1 MQTSNLLVRLMIE
14 ASDGRPLPVA
24 KQMSFKAGA
33 RMPDELL
40 YGENAFIIE
49 KGVAATLL
57 RSPRTGRT
65 SEVSMCGFEGL
76 FPLGLVLDMHPPRG
90 YVVLPQLGDLEANV
104 VDVTAFRE
112 WVAGQSKLERML
124 LDYLYFQLVEKNT
137 TIACMDQQ
145 GVEERI
151 CRWLLMCH
159 DRTFG
164 DFIRITHEE
173 IAQMISSYRPTVT
186 NTVHQLEETG
196 AIKLYRGQIEMLNRD
211 KLIEICDG
219 TYGPAEQF
227 YRQHLAPFG
236 K

>member
-1 MQTSNLLVRLMIE
+1 VETSNLLVRSMIE

-33 RMPDELL
+33 RLPDELL
-40 YGENAFIIE
+40 YGQQALIIE
-49 KGVAATLL
+49 KGVAATLIK
-57 RSPRTGRT
+57 SPRTGRT
-65 SEVSMCGFEGL
+65 SEVSMCGFEGFL
-76 FPLGLVLDMHPPRG
+76 PLGFILDVRPPRG
-90 YVVLPQLGDLEANV
+90 YVVVPQLGDLKANV
-104 VDVTAFRE
+104 VEVGAVKE
-112 WVAGQSKLERML
+112 WVAGQPKIERML

-145 GVEERI
+145 GVVERI
-151 CRWLLMCH
+151 SRWLLMCH

-186 NTVHQLEETG
+186 NTVHELEDLG
-196 AIKLYRGQIEMLNRD
+196 AIKLYRGQIEMIDRT

-219 TYGPAEQF
+219 TYGQAEEF

>member
-1 MQTSNLLVRLMIE
+1 MID

-24 KQMSFKAGA
+24 KQMSFKAGSGL
-33 RMPDELL
+33 PEELL
-40 YGENAFIIE
+40 YGEHAFIVE

-57 RSPRTGRT
+57 KSPRTGRT

-76 FPLGLVLDMHPPRG
+76 FPLGKILAVRPPRG

-104 VDVTAFRE
+104 VEVSAFRE
-112 WVAGQSKLERML
+112 WVADQPKLERML
-124 LDYLYFQLVEKNT
+124 KDYLYFQLVEKNT

-196 AIKLYRGQIEMLNRD
+196 AIKLYRGQIEMIDRE
-211 KLIEICDG
+211 KLIKICDG
-219 TYGPAEQF
+219 TYGAAEEF
-227 YRQHLAPFG
+227 YREHLAPFG